1 MDYNVICNKHETDKG
16 DKSPMGNC
24 YADFYENWFKE
35 IRFTCKNLLEIGI
48 DRGGSLYANHEY
60 FPNANI
66 IGLDIEEKKFLEKER
81 IKTYRL
87 DQNNINEI
95 DSFYHNCIRQNMY
108 FDLII
113 DDGSHVVSHQQKTFG
128 KFFKL
133 LRKGGIY
140 IIEDLG
146 SSYFQLGVELYGFK
160 TTQEFINN
168 NTIFFLNQRP
178 FFSPWIFE
186 KDLDYINN
194 NVEYV
199 TIFDKIN
206 ENLPYSYNFECLN
219 KQPIRSVTSI
229 IKKKNN

>member
-1 MDYNVICNKHETDKG
+1 M
-16 DKSPMGNC
+16 
-24 YADFYENWFKE
+24 F
-35 IRFTCKNLLEIGI
+35 
-48 DRGGSLYANHEY
+48 
-60 FPNANI
+60 
-66 IGLDIEEKKFLEKER
+66 
-81 IKTYRL
+81 
-87 DQNNINEI
+87 
-95 DSFYHNCIRQNMY
+95 

-133 LRKGGIY
+133 LRNGGIY
-140 IIEDLG
+140 VIEDLG
-146 SSYFQLGVELYGFK
+146 SSYFQLGVELYGHV

-168 NTIFFLNQRP
+168 NTILFLNQRP

-186 KDLDYINN
+186 KDLDYINK

-206 ENLPYSYNFECLN
+206 ESLPYSYHFECLN